1 MGWTGPSLPAGDPPR
16 LAPPFPASI
25 LDPNSDLD
33 PDPDL
38 DPAHPP
44 DPDLDPAHPPD
55 STLSVTLT
63 LPQSMTLNLPLT
75 LTSPLPSCT
84 SGSRF
89 PPLLSS
95 AAPSPGGDAFTFLV
109 ASVDDLIPT

>member
-33 PDPDL
+33 
-38 DPAHPP
+38 P